1 MLDNQKNKEL
11 NKILKFNGNEEE
23 FKKYNNILKE
33 PFDSETIYYDKE
45 KKQKKYIGKIINN
58 IYKGRGILY
67 DISGKV
73 IYNGHFKNGK
83 YFGFGKLYDLNSND
97 EKLEYEGFFN
107 YNEFNGKG
115 ILYKNGKKKFEGHF
129 ASGKYNGI
137 GIEYLSNGKKR
148 RKMKYEKGQALK
160 ECYGSLYDDKNT
172 EIYTGILK
180 NGIPEKAKS
189 IPIYIDEYLL
199 YIGDIDSFKYQGE
212 GTLYFE
218 KKDKVFFKG
227 QFHQGE
233 FENGLLYDPYGNLIY
248 EGSFMNGIP
257 KEGRNIKLYRVNANL
272 KYEGDIFNYKYDG
285 YGKLYSEREFY
296 ERNKENLIIF
306 DGNFK
311 DGKYDGYGK
320 LYYYDKEYDIY
331 YLYYEGNFKNNYFCE
346 LGIRYY
352 KNNAIKIKGYFY
364 GNNNCEG
371 KYYSPENKLLYNG
384 IIINEIP
391 LNSDKIILYNDESYK
406 IYEGKIEDGKYLD
419 YGIEYSNF
427 IKDMILYN
435 GYFLSDNYI
444 YLNKSN
450 IQTINQKEQK
460 VVNALLLSS
469 IPWDGKTC
477 FLRRLIDNSF
487 EENFLATIG
496 IDYRTISYEYHK
508 KKYKIKI
515 LDTAG
520 QVRFRSQYK
529 GYLRNFDILLFLFD
543 LSIENTIDIDYFN
556 EILGYID
563 KKTTLIYFIG
573 NKLDITKKYIF
584 NYRKQA
590 KLLYDNQKID
600 KYFEVSSKSGEGID
614 ELKNVLKIDS
624 ASIIDNSLE
633 NKDNPTTNSTRSRI
647 EKLYREYKIK
657 SFNILNGKKKLNKYL
672 NY

>member
-1 MLDNQKNKEL
+1 
-11 NKILKFNGNEEE
+11 
-23 FKKYNNILKE
+23 
-33 PFDSETIYYDKE
+33 
-45 KKQKKYIGKIINN
+45 
-58 IYKGRGILY
+58 
-67 DISGKV
+67 
-73 IYNGHFKNGK
+73 
-83 YFGFGKLYDLNSND
+83 
-97 EKLEYEGFFN
+97 
-107 YNEFNGKG
+107 
-115 ILYKNGKKKFEGHF
+115 
-129 ASGKYNGI
+129 
-137 GIEYLSNGKKR
+137 
-148 RKMKYEKGQALK
+148 MKYEKGQALK

-189 IPIYIDEYLL
+189 VPIYIDEYLL
-199 YIGDIDSFKYQGE
+199 YIGDIDSFKYHGE

-285 YGKLYSEREFY
+285 YGKLYSEIEFY
-296 ERNKENLIIF
+296 KKNKENLIIF

-311 DGKYDGYGK
+311 DGKYEGYGR

-331 YLYYEGNFKNNYFCE
+331 YLYYEGNFKNGFFKGKGLKYYLTGEKYYEGNFKNNHFCE

-352 KNNAIKIKGYFY
+352 KNNTIKIKGYFND
-364 GNNNCEG
+364 NNNCEG
-371 KYYSPENKLLYNG
+371 EYYSPENKLLYNG

-391 LNSDKIILYNDESYK
+391 LKSDKIILYNDESYK

-435 GYFLSDNYI
+435 GYFLLDNYI

-496 IDYRTISYEYHK
+496 IDFRTISYEYNK
-508 KKYKIKI
+508 KKYKIQI
-515 LDTAG
+515 FDTTG
-520 QVRFRSQYK
+520 QERFKSHYK
-529 GYLRNFDILLFLFD
+529 RYDI
-543 LSIENTIDIDYFN
+543 
-556 EILGYID
+556 
-563 KKTTLIYFIG
+563 
-573 NKLDITKKYIF
+573 
-584 NYRKQA
+584 
-590 KLLYDNQKID
+590 
-600 KYFEVSSKSGEGID
+600 V
-614 ELKNVLKIDS
+614 
-624 ASIIDNSLE
+624 
-633 NKDNPTTNSTRSRI
+633 
-647 EKLYREYKIK
+647 
-657 SFNILNGKKKLNKYL
+657 
-672 NY
+672 